1 MGGLLL
7 FIIRKMVRKIVVNYG
22 KDIDIDY
29 VKYAEDDNYNYFIC
43 LDYHYMA
50 SIQFIKIV
58 KSGRKNYRYDE
69 IEETEYMK
77 K

>member
-1 MGGLLL
+1 
-7 FIIRKMVRKIVVNYG
+7 MVRKIIVNYG

-29 VKYAEDDNYNYFIC
+29 VKYGEDAYYNYFIC

-50 SIQFIKIV
+50 SIQFIKIM
-58 KSGRKNYRYDE
+58 KSGRKKYNCDE

>member
-1 MGGLLL
+1 
-7 FIIRKMVRKIVVNYG
+7 MVRKIVVNYG

-29 VKYAEDDNYNYFIC
+29 VKYAEDTNYNYFIC
-43 LDYHYMA
+43 LEQHYMG

-69 IEETEYMK
+69 IEETKYK
-77 K
+77 KL